1 MPAPNDNEPEK
12 TVLVKKSGSR
22 TGRGLLLH
30 FRPRTVPEQTLRF
43 TLTWGLGGSAAV
55 LVMLLIGT
63 GLLLKFV
70 YQPFPDLAYSSILSL
85 QREVG
90 FGRFIRSIHHWSAN
104 ILVLVVF
111 LHMLRVFFTGAFQPP
126 RQGTWLIGLGLIF
139 LTLGANFTG
148 YLLPYDQLA
157 YWAVTVSTGMLDY
170 IPVLGAY
177 LQKLIRGGTDIGPA
191 TLSIFY
197 ALHTA
202 VIPVCLFILMAFHF
216 WRIRKAGGLVIPR
229 PPESDMV
236 RNPVRV
242 AVMPNL
248 LLRELVMALVII
260 AAVMVLSAFLDAP
273 LEDPANP
280 GLSPNPTK
288 APWYFAGLQELLLHM
303 HPVFSVFVIP
313 SIFVGSMLLLPYV
326 IKSSDTAGIWFASG
340 KGRRMAVIA
349 GLAAVLITPLLIL
362 IDEYALQSN
371 SLWPNVPPV
380 ITNGLVPFVSVT
392 AMITV
397 FLLVL
402 KRRFSVTGRE
412 AFQTLFVFLVAAFV
426 VMTATGVWFRGLG
439 MKLMW
444 PWQ

>member
-1 MPAPNDNEPEK
+1 MTAAKKSKLEN
-12 TVLVKKSGSR
+12 TVPGKQSGSR
-22 TGRGLLLH
+22 AGRGLLLH
-30 FRPRTVPEQTLRF
+30 FRPRTVPERTLRF

-85 QREVG
+85 QREIG

-104 ILVLVVF
+104 ILVIVVF

-177 LQKLIRGGTDIGPA
+177 LQKSIRGGTDIGPA

-202 VIPVCLFILMAFHF
+202 VIPVCLFVLMAFHF

-242 AVMPNL
+242 PVMPNL
-248 LLRELVMALVII
+248 LLRELVMALVVI
-260 AAVMVLSAFLDAP
+260 AAVMVLSVFLDAP

-288 APWYFAGLQELLLHM
+288 APWYFAGIQELLLHF
-303 HPVFSVFVIP
+303 HPLFAVLVIP
-313 SIFVGSMLLLPYV
+313 SIVLAALASLPYL
-326 IKSSDTAGIWFASG
+326 KYDAGTAGIWFCSDR
-340 KGRRMAVIA
+340 GRRMSMVAALVAV
-349 GLAAVLITPLLIL
+349 GITPLGI
-362 IDEYALQSN
+362 IADEYFINFEVWFSAIPTVISSGLLPASLVLVCIITFYWLMKKKFTATNNEAIQS
-371 SLWPNVPPV
+371 
-380 ITNGLVPFVSVT
+380 
-392 AMITV
+392 V
-397 FLLVL
+397 FILLLVAFIIL
-402 KRRFSVTGRE
+402 TVTCI
-412 AFQTLFVFLVAAFV
+412 
-426 VMTATGVWFRGLG
+426 WFRGSG
-439 MKLMW
+439 MTLVW
-444 PWQ
+444 PF

>member
-1 MPAPNDNEPEK
+1 
-12 TVLVKKSGSR
+12 
-22 TGRGLLLH
+22 
-30 FRPRTVPEQTLRF
+30 
-43 TLTWGLGGSAAV
+43 
-55 LVMLLIGT
+55 
-63 GLLLKFV
+63 
-70 YQPFPDLAYSSILSL
+70 
-85 QREVG
+85 
-90 FGRFIRSIHHWSAN
+90 
-104 ILVLVVF
+104 
-111 LHMLRVFFTGAFQPP
+111 
-126 RQGTWLIGLGLIF
+126 
-139 LTLGANFTG
+139 
-148 YLLPYDQLA
+148 
-157 YWAVTVSTGMLDY
+157 
-170 IPVLGAY
+170 
-177 LQKLIRGGTDIGPA
+177 
-191 TLSIFY
+191 
-197 ALHTA
+197 
-202 VIPVCLFILMAFHF
+202 
-216 WRIRKAGGLVIPR
+216 
-229 PPESDMV
+229 
-236 RNPVRV
+236 
-242 AVMPNL
+242 
-248 LLRELVMALVII
+248 MALVII

-288 APWYFAGLQELLLHM
+288 APWYFAGLQEMLLHM

-313 SIFVGSMLLLPYV
+313 SICVGSMLLLPYV
-326 IKSSDTAGIWFASG
+326 IRSSDTAGIWFASG

-412 AFQTLFVFLVAAFV
+412 AFQTLFVFFVAAFV